1 MLRFEQQ
8 DEFEAWLRACPL
20 EQRRLSYGVIRSGV
34 DGILSVNCSWRTP
47 ALETGVS
54 AVRGTVSA
62 CASSAPL
69 QEIDAEAAGNS
80 NLGGDA
86 GDGGTGSKAEEIAA
100 LRANLERMRGFVAA
114 DGRGGSQAAL
124 MAGLVARNSVT
135 GDNSA
140 SGSAPG
146 SPPAALVAAM
156 VESSCTAGGTAAIG
170 GGPDEKARG
179 EAALAAMLQARE
191 SGASTRE
198 QVRACLSMAL
208 GGLEFPKPPGSEAAD
223 APVTLGG
230 GRLSLNS

>member
-1 MLRFEQQ
+1 MLRFKQQ

-20 EQRRLSYGVIRSGV
+20 EQRRLSYGVTRSGD
-34 DGILSVNCSWRTP
+34 DGILSVDCSWRTP

-54 AVRGTVSA
+54 AVRGTVPA

-69 QEIDAEAAGNS
+69 QKKDAEAAGNS

-86 GDGGTGSKAEEIAA
+86 GDDGTGSKAEEIAA

-124 MAGLVARNSVT
+124 MAGLMARNSAA
-135 GDNSA
+135 GGSSA
-140 SGSAPG
+140 GGSAPG
-146 SPPAALVAAM
+146 GPPAALVAAM
-156 VESSCTAGGTAAIG
+156 VESSCTAGGTAAI

-208 GGLEFPKPPGSEAAD
+208 GSLEFPKPPGSEAAD
-223 APVTLGG
+223 
-230 GRLSLNS
+230 